1 MEIIANEGYWIT
13 QKHLSDEW
21 ERGFWKRLYP
31 AESLAEDDFEQ
42 WSDEQKAQ
50 WEAEH
55 PADQQG
61 ADEIS
66 EGEALDIITGGTE

>member
-21 ERGFWKRLYP
+21 ERGFWKRLHP
-31 AESLAEDDFEQ
+31 AASLTEDDFEQ
-42 WSDEQKAQ
+42 WSDDQKAQ

-55 PADQQG
+55 TADHN
-61 ADEIS
+61 DEIS